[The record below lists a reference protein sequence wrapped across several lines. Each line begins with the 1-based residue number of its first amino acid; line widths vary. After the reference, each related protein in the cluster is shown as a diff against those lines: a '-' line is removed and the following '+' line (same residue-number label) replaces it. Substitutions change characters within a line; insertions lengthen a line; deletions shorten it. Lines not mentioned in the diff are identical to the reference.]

1 MLNLILGIVIGA
13 AVVGLVAVMLHL
25 QHRQTQKHLDNQLR
39 IATEQVANLQQSQSI
54 VEKENTRL
62 MAETS
67 AFQKEIEL
75 LRLQLQEQKEQAVR
89 NREEEKTNREEEKR
103 LRAEE
108 QEKSMNLLREQVTNI
123 TQKLLQVRSEELEGN
138 NRQSIS
144 HIIDPLQK
152 TIDEMKR
159 AMEENKQQQ
168 IRNAASFE
176 EQIKHLMASSAQ
188 MSDSANRLS
197 TALTTDSSIQGHW
210 GETVLQS
217 ILDAQGL
224 IEGLNYE
231 IQSTLRDANG
241 KVLYHDET
249 GSMMRPDVIIR
260 LDKQRDFI
268 IDSKVSLTAFIAY
281 QNAQTDEERKV
292 TLDQHIRSMRKH
304 VKELAQKD
312 YSRYIL
318 PPRQSMNFVMMFVP
332 HESALQLAL
341 YADANLWHD
350 AMEQGVFI
358 VGEQNLYAALR
369 AVELTWTQIQQAE
382 NHQQVYA
389 LANELLS
396 RVGDFLERYHKIG
409 ETIERLQRNY
419 DDCEKKLTTGQSVLG
434 SANKLIRLGAQQDKK
449 HPLPIDN

>member
-1 MLNLILGIVIGA
+1 MVATYILIVGAVLLGA
-13 AVVGLVAVMLHL
+13 LAVVLALRLTGQKAQLTLL
-25 QHRQTQKHLDNQLR
+25 QTQLQELQTQSQQLGQEKESLMQEKSGLLASAAALQKEIDLLTR
-39 IATEQVANLQQSQSI
+39 QLHEQREAEKQAREADKQQRATEQAQSL
-54 VEKENTRL
+54 T
-62 MAETS
+62 
-67 AFQKEIEL
+67 
-75 LRLQLQEQKEQAVR
+75 
-89 NREEEKTNREEEKR
+89 
-103 LRAEE
+103 
-108 QEKSMNLLREQVTNI
+108 LLREQVTNI
-123 TQKLLQVRSEELEGN
+123 TQQLLRQRSEELDGQN
-138 NRQSIS
+138 KQSIS

-152 TIDEMKR
+152 TIEEMKR
-159 AMEENKQQQ
+159 AMDENKQQQ
-168 IRNAASFE
+168 VRNAASFE

-210 GETVLQS
+210 GETVLKS

-224 IEGLNYE
+224 VEGLNYE
-231 IQSTLRDANG
+231 VQSTLRDAAGN
-241 KVLYHDET
+241 VLRNDET
-249 GSMMRPDVIIR
+249 GSMMRPDVVIHM
-260 LDKQRDFI
+260 DKQRDFI

-281 QNAQTDEERKV
+281 QNAQTDEEKKAA
-292 TLDQHIRSMRKH
+292 LAEHLRSMHKH
-304 VKELAQKD
+304 VKELAHKD
-312 YSRYIL
+312 YSRYVVA
-318 PPRQSMNFVMMFVP
+318 PRQAMNFVMMFVP

-341 YADANLWHD
+341 YADGNLWHE

-382 NHQQVYA
+382 NHQQVYQ

-409 ETIERLQRNY
+409 ETIDRLQRNY

>member
-1 MLNLILGIVIGA
+1 MNTVLYLLIGVAIAVGA
-13 AVVGLVAVMLHL
+13 AVVIGLLMHKNMQL
-25 QHRQTQKHLDNQLR
+25 QASKAAL
-39 IATEQVANLQQSQSI
+39 
-54 VEKENTRL
+54 
-62 MAETS
+62 
-67 AFQKEIEL
+67 QKEIDL
-75 LRLQLQEQKEQAVR
+75 LTRQLQEQ
-89 NREEEKTNREEEKR
+89 RETAQRMREDDKR
-103 LRAEE
+103 QRAEE
-108 QEKSMNLLREQVTNI
+108 QVQNLTLLREQVTNI
-123 TQKLLQVRSEELEGN
+123 TQQLLRQRSEELDGQN
-138 NRQSIS
+138 KHSLS

-168 IRNAASFE
+168 VRNAASFE

-224 IEGLNYE
+224 VQGLNYE
-231 IQSTLRDANG
+231 IQSTLRDAAGN
-241 KVLYHDET
+241 VVRHDET
-249 GSMMRPDVIIR
+249 GSMMRPDVIIHMDR
-260 LDKQRDFI
+260 QRDFI

-281 QNAQTDEERKV
+281 QNAQTEDEKKTALAEH
-292 TLDQHIRSMRKH
+292 LRSMRKH

-312 YSRYIL
+312 YSRYVVA
-318 PPRQSMNFVMMFVP
+318 PRQTMNFVMMFVP

-341 YADANLWHD
+341 YADANLWHE

-382 NHQQVYA
+382 NHQQVYQ

-409 ETIERLQRNY
+409 ETIDRLQRNY
-419 DDCEKKLTTGQSVLG
+419 DDCEKKLMTGQSVLG

-449 HPLPIDN
+449 HPLPVVESQELGFRNQDNASVE

>member
-1 MLNLILGIVIGA
+1 MNTVLYLLIGVAIAVGA
-13 AVVGLVAVMLHL
+13 AVVIGLLMHKNMQL
-25 QHRQTQKHLDNQLR
+25 QASKAAL
-39 IATEQVANLQQSQSI
+39 
-54 VEKENTRL
+54 
-62 MAETS
+62 
-67 AFQKEIEL
+67 QKEIDL
-75 LRLQLQEQKEQAVR
+75 LTRQLQEQ
-89 NREEEKTNREEEKR
+89 RETAQRMREDDKR
-103 LRAEE
+103 QRAEE
-108 QEKSMNLLREQVTNI
+108 QAQNLTLLREQVTNI
-123 TQKLLQVRSEELEGN
+123 TQQLLRQRSEELDGQN
-138 NRQSIS
+138 KHSLS

-168 IRNAASFE
+168 VRNAASFE

-197 TALTTDSSIQGHW
+197 IALTTDSSIQGHW

-224 IEGLNYE
+224 VQGLNYE
-231 IQSTLRDANG
+231 IQSTLRDAAGN
-241 KVLYHDET
+241 VVRHDET
-249 GSMMRPDVIIR
+249 GSMMRPDVIIHMDR
-260 LDKQRDFI
+260 QRDFI

-281 QNAQTDEERKV
+281 QNAQTEDEKKTALAEH
-292 TLDQHIRSMRKH
+292 LRSMRKH

-312 YSRYIL
+312 YSRYVVA
-318 PPRQSMNFVMMFVP
+318 PRQTMNFVMMFVP

-341 YADANLWHD
+341 YADANLWHE

-382 NHQQVYA
+382 NHQQVYQ

-409 ETIERLQRNY
+409 ETIDRLQRNY
-419 DDCEKKLTTGQSVLG
+419 DDCEKKLMTGQSVLG

-449 HPLPIDN
+449 HPLPVVESQELGFRNQDNASVE